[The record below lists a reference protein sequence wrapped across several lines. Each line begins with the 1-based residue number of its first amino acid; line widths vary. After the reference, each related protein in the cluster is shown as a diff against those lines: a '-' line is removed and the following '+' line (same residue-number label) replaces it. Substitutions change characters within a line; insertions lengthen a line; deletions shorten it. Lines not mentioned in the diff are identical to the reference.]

1 MLILQNISA
10 FLLRA
15 ILFNA
20 FKNAMPARQQRSES
34 VISRKHLPFPQ
45 PLKCPKN
52 RQKNILMTTVPP
64 GKEGIIEN
72 KTKTSGI
79 GDYEIQFLR

>member
-10 FLLRA
+10 FLLRV

-20 FKNAMPARQQRSES
+20 FKNAMPARQQRSGND
-34 VISRKHLPFPQ
+34 ISRKHLPFPQ
-45 PLKCPKN
+45 PLNHPKN
-52 RQKNILMTTVPP
+52 RQKNILMTTVPS

-72 KTKTSGI
+72 KTRGI